1 MSNSIAP
8 LAIALLVLNGVTF
21 AVFAYDKDCAIRGAR
36 RIPERTLFLLMTLG
50 GSPGG
55 WLAMMRLHHKYRKAS
70 FRTVAWL
77 IVLLQIAV
85 LAAVAHTALES
96 SPPV

>member
-1 MSNSIAP
+1 M
-8 LAIALLVLNGVTF
+8 
-21 AVFAYDKDCAIRGAR
+21 FAYDKDCAIRGAR
-36 RIPERTLFLLMTLG
+36 RIPERTLFLLMSLG

-55 WLAMMRLHHKYRKAS
+55 WLAMVRLHHKHRKAS

-85 LAAVAHTALES
+85 LAAVAHFAVQS
-96 SPPV
+96 DSPL